1 MMSYSNERHMEEIL
15 YEAHAHG
22 IRLEVMQLA
31 SKLIEEDST
40 MSKVDAYQS
49 AFTQII
55 QALEEDE

>member
-55 QALEEDE
+55 QP